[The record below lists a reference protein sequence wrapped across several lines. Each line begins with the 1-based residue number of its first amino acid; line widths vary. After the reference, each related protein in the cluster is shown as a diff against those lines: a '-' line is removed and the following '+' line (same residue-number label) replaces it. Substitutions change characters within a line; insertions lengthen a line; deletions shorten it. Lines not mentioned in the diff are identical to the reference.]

1 VEVLSQTVAEAK
13 AALKAGDAMRAW
25 SLLESVKSEGWDDGE
40 YLTLLGAACC
50 MSGRCQDAIAAFERG
65 LQVAPSAQGHF
76 NLGQAYQTAGNIEEA
91 KVCYSRALALDPSYP
106 HAVHALE
113 ALRPKDESHP
123 HTAPPG
129 GRHVEYAD
137 GPHLDGH
144 AHLLTGPPDQ

>member
-1 VEVLSQTVAEAK
+1 VEDLSQVVAEAK

-25 SLLESVKSEGWDDGE
+25 SLLEAVKSDGWDDGE
-40 YLTLLGAACC
+40 FLTLLGAAAC
-50 MSGRCQDAIAAFERG
+50 MAGRRQEAVEAFQRG

-76 NLGQAYQTAGNIEEA
+76 NLGQAYQAAGNIEEA

>member
-1 VEVLSQTVAEAK
+1 MEVLSQTVFEAK
-13 AALKAGDAMRAW
+13 AALKSGQAARACE
-25 SLLESVKSEGWDDGE
+25 LLQSVKQEGWDDGE

-50 MSGRCQDAIAAFERG
+50 MSGRCQDAIEAFERG

-76 NLGQAYQTAGNIEEA
+76 NLGQAHQAAGDVEMA
-91 KVCYSRALALDPSYP
+91 KTCYSRALALDPSYP

-123 HTAPPG
+123 HTAPQG

-137 GPHLDGH
+137 GPHVDGH